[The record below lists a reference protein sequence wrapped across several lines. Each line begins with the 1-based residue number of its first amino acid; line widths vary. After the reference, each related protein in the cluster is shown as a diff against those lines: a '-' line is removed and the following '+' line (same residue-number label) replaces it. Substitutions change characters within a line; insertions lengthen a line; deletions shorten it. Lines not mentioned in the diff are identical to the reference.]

1 MPTPAR
7 LNAFIAMV
15 EAGDFVRAIEDFYVP
30 HATAQENLGRTTV
43 GRAALVAKEEAA
55 LARGPITTVK
65 GSIATSGGDYVAIRW
80 VFDIGGGRMLD
91 EIAWQ
96 RWEGEH
102 IVEERFYYDPAQM
115 AG

>member
-1 MPTPAR
+1 MPSPAR
-7 LNAFIAMV
+7 LAAFVAMV
-15 EAGDFVRAIEDFYVP
+15 EAGDYVRAIEDFYAE
-30 HATAQENLGRTTV
+30 HATGQENLGRTTV
-43 GRAALVAKEEAA
+43 GRAALIAKEEAA
-55 LARGPITTVK
+55 LARGAIATAR
-65 GSIATSGGDYVAIRW
+65 GSIALTGGDHVAIRW
-80 VFDIGGGRMLD
+80 VFEMSGGRKLD